1 MWEAVEDELEV
12 FEESEGVLALLQAG
26 LGHVD
31 SLCEV
36 RVIARILTQVAGC
49 FRTAI
54 FQPLGS
60 IGEQQG
66 HEDAG

>member
-31 SLCEV
+31 SLLPNWIYTV
-36 RVIARILTQVAGC
+36 K
-49 FRTAI
+49 
-54 FQPLGS
+54 
-60 IGEQQG
+60 
-66 HEDAG
+66 